1 MKADSNMNS
10 NVYVFGKFGKEYTQY
25 PNDYTKDVYQKFL
38 YGASAQS
45 QMIIHRDGDLM
56 YYGYIRHLDTDGH
69 FIGFSVVLNGVMVC
83 NTDVLFEIFE
93 FAVSELI
100 SRNEILTLSYDNV
113 LLPCI
118 EQLSEKAEEVER
130 ISVIIQ
136 DQLVELESDMS
147 RLPTATVG
155 PASNSYIKYKY
166 GDDVSVIAKSS
177 MQYGFTYV
185 CKNFDNISV
194 VNQPTNVISPVYYEG
209 NDDNR
214 TRKWLYGVI
223 VLLLAVIGGGGYWW
237 YSQTEEEREVQEF
250 VERFAKAVE
259 LGDNN
264 LLHQLYPNAENAES
278 LHVTYHKD
286 SVAIIHMDGNDTI
299 DVKLSHLQSLR
310 LVNDVATKKMYIVSS
325 KGIFTFPKED
335 VEFAMKTG
343 WINGSLDDVE
353 KAERLK
359 DKEFIPWIE
368 QKAISLMKEN
378 FKVVECS
385 IKKGPELYS
394 ISVSSGIVAYNC
406 TVVVGNNS
414 KIDIPADAYV
424 ISVYKKGYYST
435 WWPYE
440 GDSKENYSEHCKNL
454 SEKVIP
460 KHGTA
465 SFSWIEEAYEGSHSV
480 DVPQSLMCKI
490 VFEPNKDDAIAAYES
505 TGKEYLEYLEWKNNQ

>member
-1 MKADSNMNS
+1 MNS

-56 YYGYIRHLDTDGH
+56 YYGYIRHLDTAGH

-100 SRNEILTLSYDNV
+100 SRNVILTLSYDNV

-185 CKNFDNISV
+185 YKNFDNIAV

-214 TRKWLYGVI
+214 TRMWLYGVI

-237 YSQTEEEREVQEF
+237 YSQTEEEREVQDF

-264 LLHQLYPNAENAES
+264 LLHQLYPNAENVES

-310 LVNDVATKKMYIVSS
+310 LVNDVATKKMYVVSS

-368 QKAISLMKEN
+368 QKAISLMKEKV
-378 FKVVECS
+378 KVVESS
-385 IKKGPELYS
+385 IKKGPET
-394 ISVSSGIVAYNC
+394 SSWGGTAGEMIAYNC
-406 TVVVGNNS
+406 NVIVANNNNC
-414 KIDIPADAYV
+414 DIPANAYLIAIEV
-424 ISVYKKGYYST
+424 KGVDWEWYG
-435 WWPYE
+435 PNYE
-440 GDSKENYSEHCKNL
+440 TEEGYSEFVDSLTGKL
-454 SEKVIP
+454 IP
-460 KHGTA
+460 PKGTV
-465 SFSWIEEAYEGSHSV
+465 SFSWIIEEVSGAHSGRT
-480 DVPQSLMCKI
+480 PQKLKCKI

-505 TGKEYLEYLEWKNNQ
+505 TGKEYLEYLEWKNNQKKK

>member
-1 MKADSNMNS
+1 MNS

-56 YYGYIRHLDTDGH
+56 YYGYIRHLDTAGH

-185 CKNFDNISV
+185 YKNFDNIAV

-237 YSQTEEEREVQEF
+237 YSQTEEEREVQDF

-286 SVAIIHMDGNDTI
+286 SVAITHMDGNDTI

-310 LVNDVATKKMYIVSS
+310 LVNDVATKKMYVVSS

-353 KAERLK
+353 KAKRLK
-359 DKEFIPWIE
+359 DKDFIPWIE
-368 QKAISLMKEN
+368 KKAIEVMKAN
-378 FKVVECS
+378 VKVVKSSLKEGE
-385 IKKGPELYS
+385 ILYGEGNTDVIAVNYS
-394 ISVSSGIVAYNC
+394 
-406 TVVVGNNS
+406 VVVENKNNCDISGN
-414 KIDIPADAYV
+414 AYIV
-424 ISVYKKGYYST
+424 KVEEKGIIYT

-440 GDSKENYSEHCKNL
+440 ETEESYTESLQGLTGKTIPSKGTVSYSWVGSRVAGGHSGNRPQKL
-454 SEKVIP
+454 VSKVILNI
-460 KHGTA
+460 
-465 SFSWIEEAYEGSHSV
+465 SEQE
-480 DVPQSLMCKI
+480 
-490 VFEPNKDDAIAAYES
+490 AIAAYEPNG
-505 TGKEYLEYLEWKNNQ
+505 TEYEEFLESKNIK

>member
-1 MKADSNMNS
+1 MNS

-56 YYGYIRHLDTDGH
+56 YYGYIRHLDTDGN

-237 YSQTEEEREVQEF
+237 YSQTEEEREVKDF

-286 SVAIIHMDGNDTI
+286 SVAITHMDGNDTI

-310 LVNDVATKKMYIVSS
+310 LVNDVATKNMYIVSS

-353 KAERLK
+353 KAKRLK
-359 DKEFIPWIE
+359 DKDFIPWIE
-368 QKAISLMKEN
+368 KKAIEVMKAN
-378 FKVVECS
+378 VKVVKSSVKRGNEA
-385 IKKGPELYS
+385 INLYDMGTNEEEAVYYDVVIENKNNCE
-394 ISVSSGIVAYNC
+394 ISKESYLVKIVE
-406 TVVVGNNS
+406 
-414 KIDIPADAYV
+414 
-424 ISVYKKGYYST
+424 KGYDYT
-435 WWPYE
+435 WWADEGEDKSPYTE
-440 GDSKENYSEHCKNL
+440 PCNDLQGKT
-454 SEKVIP
+454 IP
-460 KHGTA
+460 KNGKVTYSWVGSCYVGAHGGRIPQGLKCKLVYEPSEQEA
-465 SFSWIEEAYEGSHSV
+465 MEAYEPTGN
-480 DVPQSLMCKI
+480 
-490 VFEPNKDDAIAAYES
+490 EYE
-505 TGKEYLEYLEWKNNQ
+505 EYLEYKNKKK

>member
-1 MKADSNMNS
+1 MNS

-25 PNDYTKDVYQKFL
+25 PNDYTKNVYQKFL
-38 YGASAQS
+38 HGASAQS

-194 VNQPTNVISPVYYEG
+194 VNQPTYVISPVYYEG

-264 LLHQLYPNAENAES
+264 LLHQLQAQEMPSFLQVMKLWREIDKKIPSYDYSNVKANNFALLSNHINGMKLVHCE
-278 LHVTYHKD
+278 VK
-286 SVAIIHMDGNDTI
+286 DTI
-299 DVKLSHLQSLR
+299 EYSEPNGGFIPVTIPIICYGINSKVKNITYSSPGSDVKFA
-310 LVNDVATKKMYIVSS
+310 ATSEHACGIVWSEWEYGQNFAIYI
-325 KGIFTFPKED
+325 
-335 VEFAMKTG
+335 
-343 WINGSLDDVE
+343 
-353 KAERLK
+353 K
-359 DKEFIPWIE
+359 DKEDAMIFSNE
-368 QKAISLMKEN
+368 MEMHVGRGREDSLLVSSDDK
-378 FKVVECS
+378 
-385 IKKGPELYS
+385 S
-394 ISVSSGIVAYNC
+394 ISVNGTCYM
-406 TVVVGNNS
+406 GNS
-414 KIDIPADAYV
+414 YPLF
-424 ISVYKKGYYST
+424 
-435 WWPYE
+435 
-440 GDSKENYSEHCKNL
+440 KN
-454 SEKVIP
+454 
-460 KHGTA
+460 G
-465 SFSWIEEAYEGSHSV
+465 WY
-480 DVPQSLMCKI
+480 
-490 VFEPNKDDAIAAYES
+490 VFELRLI
-505 TGKEYLEYLEWKNNQ
+505 

>member
-1 MKADSNMNS
+1 MNS

-56 YYGYIRHLDTDGH
+56 YYGYIRHLDTDGN

-223 VLLLAVIGGGGYWW
+223 VLLLAVIGGGAYWW
-237 YSQTEEEREVQEF
+237 YSQTEEEREVKDF

-286 SVAIIHMDGNDTI
+286 SVAITHMDGNDTI

-310 LVNDVATKKMYIVSS
+310 LVNDVATKNMYIVSS

-343 WINGSLDDVE
+343 WLNPKLDDV
-353 KAERLK
+353 ANTERLK
-359 DKEFIPWIE
+359 DNGFMPWLNK
-368 QKAISLMKEN
+368 KAVEVMKAN
-378 FKVVECS
+378 VKVVKSSLRMGE
-385 IKKGPELYS
+385 ELSSMGTTEERAVNYS
-394 ISVSSGIVAYNC
+394 
-406 TVVVGNNS
+406 VVVENKNNCDIAGN
-414 KIDIPADAYV
+414 AYIV
-424 ISVYKKGYYST
+424 KVEEKGFYFT
-435 WWPYE
+435 WWPDE
-440 GDSKENYSEHCKNL
+440 ETKEPYTEPCNLLTGKAIPSNGTVTYSWVGSCVGGVHSGNRPQKL
-454 SEKVIP
+454 VSKVILNI
-460 KHGTA
+460 
-465 SFSWIEEAYEGSHSV
+465 SEQE
-480 DVPQSLMCKI
+480 
-490 VFEPNKDDAIAAYES
+490 AIAAYEPNG
-505 TGKEYLEYLEWKNNQ
+505 TEYEEYLESKNIK